1 MKKITLKISV
11 FLLFAMTALQ
21 VQGQACPDLWL
32 DPGVYKIST
41 CGETTE
47 LFMTINGGTGSLE
60 WAEEITAA
68 PGNSTQ
74 LWTVKDHRDLAPNGY
89 VEITADLSSLN
100 AGNWTMVVDGTTF
113 DATSGT
119 NNNVRINVV
128 NRLPYLSSENDPLY
142 GYDQFQRRKATGWSG
157 NGNNALFAKPNSPPN
172 QGNLRYSVVPAA
184 AGDQVLF
191 QNGGTI
197 SPLRFV
203 FVEALSTEEFDT
215 SSVFISNPVKD
226 ELTIKGLNQ
235 SIKQIS
241 VYDLLGKQVISSN
254 LSDDTISTKLDVSK
268 LTNGLYIVKLQG
280 ENGSSFTKK
289 IVKE

>member
-21 VQGQACPDLWL
+21 VQGQNCPELWL
-32 DPGVYKIST
+32 EPGVYKLAT
-41 CGETTE
+41 CGLTSE
-47 LFMTINGGTGSLE
+47 LYMTIDGGSGELV
-60 WAEEITAA
+60 WAAEITAA

-89 VEITADLSSLN
+89 VEITADLSSLGG
-100 AGNWTMVVDGTTF
+100 GNWTMVVDETTF
-113 DATSGT
+113 DATSAT
-119 NNNVRINVV
+119 NNNVRINVM
-128 NRLPYLSSENDPLY
+128 NRLPYTTGEGAALY

-157 NGNNALFAKPNSPPN
+157 NGNNALFAKPPG
-172 QGNLRYSVVPAA
+172 QGNLRYNVAPTA

-191 QNGGTI
+191 NNSGAIGDI
-197 SPLRFV
+197 RFI
-203 FVEALSTEEFDT
+203 FVEALSSEKFDT
-215 SSVFISNPVKD
+215 SSVFISNPVND

-280 ENGSSFTKK
+280 ENGASFTKK